1 MYLSTENLNYEVF
14 FMKKI
19 ILILA
24 GALLFS
30 ASTFAMDLS
39 VGVKGNLGGDASGI
53 DGAALGGG
61 VYVNLDLI
69 NGFGVQI
76 EGDITACKI
85 TNDDGLVV
93 NEAAVINLP
102 VMAWYN
108 YNFTRFVIGGGAG
121 INASMVSTNT
131 VENSADLKMTFAAGL
146 NAKWFITD
154 NFGLVLGGF
163 GTLDALPSVISTKQ
177 EGSTKYN
184 LQKSDFS
191 RNSICGFIGV
201 EYKFDL
207 K

>member
-1 MYLSTENLNYEVF
+1 
-14 FMKKI
+14 MKKI

-85 TNDDGLVV
+85 TKDDGLVV

-131 VENSADLKMTFAAGL
+131 VENSADLKMTFAVGL

-163 GTLDALPSVISTKQ
+163 GTLDVLPSVISTKQ

>member
-1 MYLSTENLNYEVF
+1 MT
-14 FMKKI
+14 
-19 ILILA
+19 
-24 GALLFS
+24 

-93 NEAAVINLP
+93 NEAAIINLP

-108 YNFTRFVIGGGAG
+108 YKFNRFAIGGGAG

-131 VENSADLKMTFAAGL
+131 VENSSDLKMTLAAGL

-191 RNSICGFIGV
+191 RNSICGFIGA
-201 EYKFDL
+201 EYKFNL

>member
-1 MYLSTENLNYEVF
+1 
-14 FMKKI
+14 MKKI
-19 ILILA
+19 ISILT
-24 GALLFS
+24 GALLLT

-131 VENSADLKMTFAAGL
+131 VENSSDLKMTLAAGL
-146 NAKWFITD
+146 NVIFQEI
-154 NFGLVLGGF
+154 
-163 GTLDALPSVISTKQ
+163 PSVDS
-177 EGSTKYN
+177 
-184 LQKSDFS
+184 L
-191 RNSICGFIGV
+191 V
-201 EYKFDL
+201 
-207 K
+207 